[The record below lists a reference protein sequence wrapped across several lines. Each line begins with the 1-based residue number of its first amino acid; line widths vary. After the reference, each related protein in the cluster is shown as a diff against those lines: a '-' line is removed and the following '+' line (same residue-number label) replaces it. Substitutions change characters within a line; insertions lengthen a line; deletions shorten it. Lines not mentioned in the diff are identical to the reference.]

1 VTQDRE
7 GSNLSTV
14 CRLTVLC
21 AAEIRIPHPRQG
33 WQWLLGSGEIV
44 GWITL
49 PRNLLE
55 QQLDALGL
63 ERNRFET
70 GVVDPDSVANTERLT
85 DYPDYP
91 TDPEDALE
99 G

>member
-1 VTQDRE
+1 MLDASTFVVYPYLPPDFRSFT
-7 GSNLSTV
+7 LSPNGHRGGLRV
-14 CRLTVLC
+14 EENASLWDAV
-21 AAEIRIPHPRQG
+21 
-33 WQWLLGSGEIV
+33 S
-44 GWITL
+44 
-49 PRNLLE
+49 
-55 QQLDALGL
+55 DALGL